1 MDSLHAIGF
10 YVSAAISV
18 AGGLAVA
25 FLPGRGSRGAALG
38 AAGLGIAGLYVS
50 LSAGFA
56 GLVALVCYAGCALL
70 VAAPQYRV
78 IETVVAGEPGAR
90 RAHDLYRQAG
100 AVAAAGLFAIL
111 AYAAWRGTFA
121 HPNFFYLGGINSAS
135 VGRLLFAHDA
145 LATEAVGA
153 LIVVALVGATA
164 AWRVRD
170 RGR

>member
-25 FLPGRGSRGAALG
+25 FLPGRGSRGAALAVAG
-38 AAGLGIAGLYVS
+38 AGVAGIYLSLY
-50 LSAGFA
+50 AGFA
-56 GLVALVCYAGCALL
+56 ALVALVCYAGCALL
-70 VAAPQYRV
+70 IAAPQYRAM
-78 IETVVAGEPGAR
+78 ETVVAGVW
-90 RAHDLYRQAG
+90 RQVG

-121 HPNFFYLGGINSAS
+121 HPNVFYLGAINSAS

-164 AWRVRD
+164 AWRGRE